1 MEDKNHIDELFRQGL
16 NQNFPVDDNLWAQ
29 VESQLPSGKGRRGLW
44 IFNLNS
50 LAIMA
55 ILSLSMVL
63 KTDTAETKQ
72 LSNISSDSNNQF
84 IAEKNPKNAENIQTN
99 LIQEEKVAPTEIQS
113 NDVIAITSSTNTKTI
128 KRILKPSNAET
139 NARHSVTEEVTQV
152 NSNLLTQ
159 QTGRS
164 IGVNQKQVS
173 DLVTVNEPSLFTKNL
188 QSTEA
193 VELNYLESKDYV
205 SLHNNLSSQPLD
217 KKNFWSATRKPY
229 YYYEIEANRS
239 FGIDKTISGLDPEI
253 EAYKTERES
262 ASTNNYFGLNLLSDY
277 KFLQLGVG
285 IRFSRYTER
294 LSYNV
299 DAAGIAY
306 DISYDTTYTVV
317 NSHFNSNGEPVLLIQ
332 REIERIE
339 TERGIIVQQNLL
351 FRNEFER
358 LQVPIHV
365 GIHKNYGR
373 FYGNIRTSL
382 LLSYSLQQ
390 TGAYVSNDLNRINN
404 FEVSKQINEFVIGN
418 AYSASL
424 GYSINE
430 FVVVGT
436 RFNYETDLTS
446 FTKGYSSRFSQYG
459 MGLWLMWK
467 PR

>member
-1 MEDKNHIDELFRQGL
+1 MEDNNHIDELFRKGL

-29 VESQLPSGKGRRGLW
+29 VESQLPSAKGRRGLW

-55 ILSLSMVL
+55 ILSLSMIL

-72 LSNISSDSNNQF
+72 LSDISTNNNNQL
-84 IAEKNPKNAENIQTN
+84 IVEESINDAESIQTN
-99 LIQEEKVAPTEIQS
+99 LIEEEKVTPIEIQS
-113 NDVIAITSSTNTKTI
+113 NDAIAATKINSKAIENIQEPSKEEMNISSSTIAKEVKQI
-128 KRILKPSNAET
+128 K
-139 NARHSVTEEVTQV
+139 
-152 NSNLLTQ
+152 SNLSTQ
-159 QTGRS
+159 QTGKS
-164 IGVNQKQVS
+164 ISVNNKVS
-173 DLVTVNEPSLFTKNL
+173 DLVTVKESSLLTKNL
-188 QSTEA
+188 TSTDI
-193 VELNYLESKDYV
+193 VKLNYLESKDYV
-205 SLHNNLSSQPLD
+205 SLHSNLSSQPLD

-229 YYYEIEANRS
+229 YYYEIETSRS
-239 FGIDKTISGLDPEI
+239 FGIDKKISGLDPEV
-253 EAYKTERES
+253 EAYKTARES

-277 KFLQLGVG
+277 KFLQLGIG

-294 LSYNV
+294 LSYAV

-317 NSHFNSNGEPVLLIQ
+317 NGHFNSNGEPVILIH

-339 TERGIIVQQNLL
+339 TERGIIVRQNLL

-358 LQVPIHV
+358 LQIPIHV
-365 GIHKNYGR
+365 GVHKNYGR

-382 LLSYSLQQ
+382 LLNYSLQQ

-404 FEVSKQINEFVIGN
+404 FEVSKQINEFVVGN

-446 FTKGYSSRFSQYG
+446 FTKGYTSKFSQYG